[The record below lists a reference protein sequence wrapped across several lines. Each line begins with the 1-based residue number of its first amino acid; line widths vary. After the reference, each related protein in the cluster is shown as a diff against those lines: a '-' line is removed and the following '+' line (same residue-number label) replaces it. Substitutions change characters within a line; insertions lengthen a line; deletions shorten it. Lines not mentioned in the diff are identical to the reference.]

1 MKKKNVQSTLQETE
15 GPPPNFVPFNC
26 HEIRL
31 YLPEEEPVA
40 LIPFYKPTLRRKD
53 MDAVLQTMVDERIG
67 PGERKNEFLKQF
79 CIYIGASDGIAL
91 RSYPDALRAALLALG
106 LTPGAKVGVSVL
118 SPSLY
123 ASIAR
128 ELQIELLLG
137 DIDTESGCLSQEEAF
152 RFVEEGAQALLIHE
166 PMCQIPLHTDYRQ
179 LGIPVIEDVSQ
190 SLGSCFD
197 EEKAGGFGDLVVCA
211 LEEDAVVSAAGGA
224 VLATMHGDYQKALNT
239 LFSEVR
245 EYVELPDMNAA
256 LGMIQLSHL
265 NDHLTKR
272 REFYTLFSK
281 ALLKT
286 VHKLYGIGNIDFK
299 PNGYGFCVV
308 LDSRAEDAI
317 KFANKYQ
324 VSAQKTFAGTL
335 AKDFCDRFDLFPN
348 ALPPHLRGISL
359 PLYPFLKQS
368 DTELLMKVIS
378 HLP

>member
-1 MKKKNVQSTLQETE
+1 M
-15 GPPPNFVPFNC
+15 
-26 HEIRL
+26 
-31 YLPEEEPVA
+31 A

-79 CIYIGASDGIAL
+79 CTYIGASSGIAL
-91 RSYPDALRAALLALG
+91 RSYPDALRASLLALG
-106 LTPGAKVGVSVL
+106 LPPGAKIGVSVL

-123 ASIAR
+123 SSVAKD
-128 ELQIELLLG
+128 LQLELLLG
-137 DIDTESGCLSQEEAF
+137 DIDAESGCLSQGEAI
-152 RFVEEGAQALLIHE
+152 RLVEAGVQAILIHE
-166 PMCQIPLHTDYRQ
+166 PMCQIPLHSEYRQ
-179 LGIPVIEDVSQ
+179 LGVPIIEDISQ

-197 EEKAGGFGDLVVCA
+197 EEKAGGYGDLVVCA

-224 VLATMHGDYQKALNT
+224 VLATMHGDYQKALNS
-239 LFSEVR
+239 LFRGLR

-256 LGMIQLSHL
+256 LGMIQLSNLEEHL
-265 NDHLTKR
+265 SKR
-272 REFYTLFSK
+272 REFYTLFSN

-286 VHKLYGIGNIDFK
+286 EHKVYGIGNIDFK

-324 VSAQKTFAGTL
+324 VSVQKTFASTL
-335 AKDFCDRFDLFPN
+335 ARDFSDRFDLFPN

-368 DTELLMKVIS
+368 DTELLIKVIS

>member
-1 MKKKNVQSTLQETE
+1 M
-15 GPPPNFVPFNC
+15 
-26 HEIRL
+26 
-31 YLPEEEPVA
+31 A

-79 CIYIGASDGIAL
+79 CTYIGAGEGIAL
-91 RSYPDALRAALLALG
+91 RSYPDALRASLLTLS
-106 LTPGAKVGVSVL
+106 LPPGAKVGVSVL

-123 ASIAR
+123 ALIAKEMQL
-128 ELQIELLLG
+128 ELVLG
-137 DIDTESGCLSQEEAF
+137 DIDEESGCLSQEEAT
-152 RFVEEGAQALLIHE
+152 RLVEEGAQALLIHE
-166 PMCQIPLHTDYRQ
+166 PMCQIPLHCEYRS
-179 LGIPVIEDVSQ
+179 LGVPVIEDISQ

-197 EEKAGGFGDLVVCA
+197 DERAGGFGDLVVCA

-224 VLATMHGDYQKALNT
+224 VLAIMHGDYQKTLSAL
-239 LFSEVR
+239 FREYR

-256 LGMIQLSHL
+256 LGLIQLSHL
-265 NDHLTKR
+265 DDHLSKR
-272 REFYTLFSK
+272 REFYTLFSN

-286 VHKLYGIGNIDFK
+286 EHKLYGIGNIDFK

-324 VSAQKTFAGTL
+324 VSAQKTFSDTL
-335 AKDFCDRFDLFPN
+335 AKGYSDRFDLFPK